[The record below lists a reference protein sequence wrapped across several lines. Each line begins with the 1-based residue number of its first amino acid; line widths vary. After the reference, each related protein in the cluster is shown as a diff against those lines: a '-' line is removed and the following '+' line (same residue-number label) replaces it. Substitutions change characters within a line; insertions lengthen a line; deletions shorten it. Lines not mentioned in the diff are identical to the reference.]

1 MTKKTVFLVM
11 VALLV
16 GLSMEIYAQGTN
28 SNWRP
33 PPGPQWYRNLSQTEQ
48 NVLWEIAFSS
58 SSITMVTLRPS
69 LVRLETRKI
78 IDEYGM
84 AWAYKEDDQNVF
96 SVIIRND
103 YGQFIQIMIS
113 RYWLN
118 NLR

>member
-1 MTKKTVFLVM
+1 MTRKSFLILVL
-11 VALLV
+11 LLV
-16 GLSMEIYAQGTN
+16 WLSIEIYAQGTN

-48 NVLWEIAFSS
+48 NALWEIAFC
-58 SSITMVTLRPS
+58 SSITMVTLYPS
-69 LVRLETRKI
+69 LVRLETRRI